1 MSVNAV
7 VTMINGKPSVA
18 TQSDTVM
25 NHIWVDGQL
34 HPKAHPRYRCEQW
47 LFSSANIS
55 L

>member
-1 MSVNAV
+1 
-7 VTMINGKPSVA
+7 MISGKPSVA

-25 NHIWVDGQL
+25 NHIWIDGEL
-34 HPKAHPRYRCEQW
+34 RPKVQPRYRFEQR